1 MKIKEEIYQLI
12 EYSKLYY
19 SRGWLYATAG
29 NLSVFDS
36 SSKIIWI
43 TASGVDK
50 SCLQKKDFIALNLNG
65 EPIDSNGK
73 KPSAETSIHL
83 AIYKNIS
90 EIGACLHIHT
100 PSSCFLEYGVTSR
113 NPHKRVLVPN
123 LEILKA
129 FGDFRENPN
138 FEMDV
143 FYNFGEVSKISKVL
157 EKALQEKIF
166 DLPFVLIQNH
176 GITVW
181 GKNVWDAN
189 KNLEAVEFLLQ
200 VISFRKR

>member
-1 MKIKEEIYQLI
+1 MKIKEEIQQLI

-19 SRGWLYATAG
+19 SRGWLYATSG
-29 NLSVFDS
+29 NLSVFDH
-36 SSKIIWI
+36 SSKTIWI

-50 SCLQKKDFIALNLNG
+50 SFLQKKDFLELNLNG
-65 EPIDSNGK
+65 EIINPNGK

-83 AIYKNIS
+83 AVYKNIT
-90 EIGACLHIHT
+90 EAKACIHLHT
-100 PSSCFLEYGVTSR
+100 PSSCFLEYGVTFK
-113 NPHKRVLVPN
+113 NPHKKVLVPN

-143 FYNFGEVSKISKVL
+143 IYNFGDVSRIAKVL
-157 EKALQEKIF
+157 ERVLQEKF
-166 DLPFVLIQNH
+166 DLPFFLIENH
-176 GITVW
+176 GVTVW
-181 GKNVWDAN
+181 GKNVWDTN

-200 VISFRKR
+200 ILSFRKR